1 MKSVKQRILLFDT
14 ILDGH
19 HPDYLLY
26 VIEYFSGRQ
35 DLEVV
40 VVSGEKFRTDVAAR
54 LEADQLIWGSNVTF
68 AGIPMD
74 QIVQLHRMNIVHRS
88 FEEWNLMLDFAG
100 VYKVSH
106 ILIMYFDYFQIAA
119 WLGKRSPIPVSGISF
134 RTDFFAD
141 AKGLYPKVKKMILAH
156 TLQSGQIHT
165 LFCLVHSLVPTIQ
178 RMAGHAKVEA
188 ICDPIK
194 SYTILTEVRKAF
206 GVKHGIPAD
215 KKVYLNFGFL
225 DERKGIEVFL
235 KACGQLPPSE
245 HAHMCL
251 VLAGPIA
258 PAYLPQIEKAI
269 AQVPT
274 LQVIT
279 LFGYL
284 PAQEVQICFELA
296 DVALMLYQGHFGMS
310 SVLVRAA
317 MASKSMLGTDLGM
330 IGELIRSRSLGMAVD
345 ATDYL
350 AVGNALR
357 QIQTDG
363 MHVDPAA
370 LQRVALENS
379 IKAFGDT
386 IARCIES

>member
-1 MKSVKQRILLFDT
+1 MKHRILLFDT

-26 VIEYFSGRQ
+26 AIEYFSGRQ
-35 DLEVV
+35 DVEIV
-40 VVSGEKFRTDVAAR
+40 VVSGEKFRTDVESR
-54 LEADQLIWGSNVTF
+54 RIADQLVWGSNVTF

-74 QIVQLHRMNIVHRS
+74 QIARLHATNIFRRS
-88 FEEWNLMLDFAG
+88 FVEWNLMLDYA
-100 VYKVSH
+100 SAH
-106 ILIMYFDYFQIAA
+106 QATHALIMYFDYFPLAA

-134 RTDFFAD
+134 RTDFFEEAT
-141 AKGLYPKVKKMILAH
+141 GFYPLLKKWLLGRA
-156 TLQSGQIHT
+156 LQSGQIHS
-165 LFCLVHSLVPTIQ
+165 LFCLVQSLVPTI
-178 RMAGHAKVEA
+178 RSIAGSARVEPLS
-188 ICDPIK
+188 DPIK
-194 SYTILTEVRKAF
+194 SYAISFDVREAF
-206 GVKHGIPAD
+206 RVKHGIPSD

-258 PAYLPQIEKAI
+258 PEYLPQIQAAI
-269 AQVPT
+269 ARVPS

-284 PAQEVQICFELA
+284 PAQEVQLCFELA
-296 DVALMLYQGHFGMS
+296 DVVLMLYQGHTGMS
-310 SVLVRAA
+310 SVLVRGA
-317 MASKSMLGTDLGM
+317 MAGKAMLGTELGV
-330 IGELIRSRSLGMAVD
+330 IGELIRARGLGRVVD
-345 ATDYL
+345 ATNSL

-357 QIQTDG
+357 LIQTEG
-363 MHVDPAA
+363 LQVDAEA
-370 LQRVALENS
+370 CQQVASENS
-379 IKAFGDT
+379 IQTFGDT

>member
-1 MKSVKQRILLFDT
+1 M
-14 ILDGH
+14 H
-19 HPDYLLY
+19 
-26 VIEYFSGRQ
+26 VIVYFSGRP
-35 DLEVV
+35 DVEVV
-40 VVSGEKFRTDVAAR
+40 VVSGEKFKADVDAR
-54 LEADQLIWGSNVTF
+54 RAADQLVWGSNVTF

-74 QIVQLHRMNIVHRS
+74 QIARLHAMNIYRRS
-88 FEEWNLMLDFAG
+88 FVEWNLVLEYAQ
-100 VYKVSH
+100 VHQATH
-106 ILIMYFDYFQIAA
+106 ILLMYFDYFQLAA

-134 RTDFFAD
+134 RTNFFAE
-141 AKGLYPKVKKMILAH
+141 ATGFYPKFKKWMLGRA
-156 TLQSGQIHT
+156 LQSGQIKN
-165 LFCLVHSLVPTIQ
+165 LFCLVQSLVPAIK
-178 RMAGHAKVEA
+178 RMAGPAHVEA
-188 ICDPIK
+188 LCDPIK
-194 SYTILTEVRKAF
+194 SYVISPEARAAF
-206 GVKHGIPAD
+206 REKHGIPAD

-225 DERKGIEVFL
+225 DDRKGIEVFL

-269 AQVPT
+269 AQVPS
-274 LQVIT
+274 LQFIT

-317 MASKSMLGTDLGM
+317 MAGKPMLGTDLGM
-330 IGELIRSRSLGMAVD
+330 IGDLIRSRSLGMAVD

-350 AVGNALR
+350 VVGNALR

-363 MHVDPAA
+363 MQFHPAA
-370 LQRVALENS
+370 LQRVAQENS
-379 IKAFGDT
+379 VQSFGDT

>member
-1 MKSVKQRILLFDT
+1 LKHRILLFDT

-19 HPDYLLY
+19 HPDYLMH
-26 VIEYFSGRQ
+26 VIEYFSGRP
-35 DLEVV
+35 DVEMV
-40 VVSGEKFRTDVAAR
+40 VVSGEKFKADVDAR
-54 LEADQLIWGSNVTF
+54 RAADQLVWGSNVTF

-74 QIVQLHRMNIVHRS
+74 QIARLHGMNIYRRS
-88 FEEWNLMLDFAG
+88 FVEWNLVLDYTAK
-100 VYKVSH
+100 YHATH
-106 ILIMYFDYFQIAA
+106 ILLMYFDYFQLAA

-134 RTDFFAD
+134 RTNFFAE
-141 AKGLYPKVKKMILAH
+141 ASGFYPKFKKWMLGRA
-156 TLQSGQIHT
+156 LQSGQIQN
-165 LFCLVHSLVPTIQ
+165 LFCLVQSLVPAIQ
-178 RMAGHAKVEA
+178 RMAGPAHVEA
-188 ICDPIK
+188 LCDPIK
-194 SYTILTEVRKAF
+194 SYEILPEVRAAF
-206 GVKHGIPAD
+206 REKQGIPAD

-225 DERKGIEVFL
+225 DDRKGIEVFL
-235 KACGQLPPSE
+235 KACSQLPPSE

-258 PAYLPQIEKAI
+258 PAYLPEIEKAI

-317 MASKSMLGTDLGM
+317 MASKPMLGTDLGM
-330 IGELIRSRSLGMAVD
+330 IGELIRSRSLGMTVD

>member
-1 MKSVKQRILLFDT
+1 M
-14 ILDGH
+14 H
-19 HPDYLLY
+19 
-26 VIEYFSGRQ
+26 VIEYFSGRP
-35 DLEVV
+35 DVEMV
-40 VVSGEKFRTDVAAR
+40 VVSGEKFKAYVDAR
-54 LEADQLIWGSNVTF
+54 RAADQLVWGSNVTF

-74 QIVQLHRMNIVHRS
+74 QIARLHGMNIYRRS
-88 FEEWNLMLDFAG
+88 FVEWNLVLDYTAK
-100 VYKVSH
+100 YHATH
-106 ILIMYFDYFQIAA
+106 ILLMYFDYFQLAA

-134 RTDFFAD
+134 RTNFFAE
-141 AKGLYPKVKKMILAH
+141 ASGFYPKFKKWMLGRA
-156 TLQSGQIHT
+156 LQSGQIQN
-165 LFCLVHSLVPTIQ
+165 LFCLVQSLVPAIQ
-178 RMAGHAKVEA
+178 RMAGPAHVEA
-188 ICDPIK
+188 LCDPIK
-194 SYTILTEVRKAF
+194 SYEILPEVRAAF
-206 GVKHGIPAD
+206 REKQGIPAD

-225 DERKGIEVFL
+225 DDRKGIEVFL
-235 KACGQLPPSE
+235 KACSQLPPSE

-258 PAYLPQIEKAI
+258 PAYLPEIEKAI

-317 MASKSMLGTDLGM
+317 MASKPMLGTDLGM
-330 IGELIRSRSLGMAVD
+330 IGELIRSRSLGMTVD

>member
-1 MKSVKQRILLFDT
+1 LKHRILLFDT

-19 HPDYLLY
+19 HPDYLMH
-26 VIEYFSGRQ
+26 VIEYFSGRP
-35 DLEVV
+35 DVEVV
-40 VVSGEKFRTDVAAR
+40 VVSGEKFKADVDAR
-54 LEADQLIWGSNVTF
+54 RAADQLVWGSNVTF

-74 QIVQLHRMNIVHRS
+74 QIARLHAMNIYRRS
-88 FEEWNLMLDFAG
+88 FVEWNLVLEYAR
-100 VYKVSH
+100 VHKATH
-106 ILIMYFDYFQIAA
+106 ILLMYFDYFQLAA

-134 RTDFFAD
+134 RTDFFAE
-141 AKGLYPKVKKMILAH
+141 ATGFYPKFKKWMLGRA
-156 TLQSGQIHT
+156 LQSGQIKN
-165 LFCLVHSLVPTIQ
+165 LFCLVQSLVPAIK
-178 RMAGHAKVEA
+178 RMAGPAHVEA
-188 ICDPIK
+188 LCDPIK
-194 SYTILTEVRKAF
+194 SYVISQEARAAFRK
-206 GVKHGIPAD
+206 KHGIPTD

-225 DERKGIEVFL
+225 DDRKGIEVFL

-317 MASKSMLGTDLGM
+317 MAGKPMLGTDLGM
-330 IGELIRSRSLGMAVD
+330 IGDLIRSRSLGMEVD

-350 AVGNALR
+350 VVGNALR

-363 MHVDPAA
+363 MHVDPAV
-370 LQRVALENS
+370 LQRVAQENS
-379 IKAFGDT
+379 VQTFGDT

>member
-1 MKSVKQRILLFDT
+1 LKHRILLFDT

-19 HPDYLLY
+19 HPDYLMH
-26 VIEYFSGRQ
+26 VIEYFSGQQ
-35 DLEVV
+35 DVEVV
-40 VVSGEKFRTDVAAR
+40 VVSGEKFKADVDAR
-54 LEADQLIWGSNVTF
+54 RAADQLVWGANVTF
-68 AGIPMD
+68 AGISMD
-74 QIVQLHRMNIVHRS
+74 QIARLHAMNIYRRS
-88 FEEWNLMLDFAG
+88 FVEWNLVLEYAQ
-100 VYKVSH
+100 VHQATH
-106 ILIMYFDYFQIAA
+106 ILLMYFDYFQLAA

-134 RTDFFAD
+134 RTNFFAE
-141 AKGLYPKVKKMILAH
+141 ASGFYPKFKKWMLGRA
-156 TLQSGQIHT
+156 LQSGQIQN
-165 LFCLVHSLVPTIQ
+165 LFCLVQSLVPAIQ
-178 RMAGHAKVEA
+178 RMAGPAHVEA
-188 ICDPIK
+188 LCDPIK
-194 SYTILTEVRKAF
+194 SYVILPEVRAAF
-206 GVKHGIPAD
+206 REKHGIPTD

-225 DERKGIEVFL
+225 DDRKGIEVFL

-317 MASKSMLGTDLGM
+317 MAGKPMMGTDLGM
-330 IGELIRSRSLGMAVD
+330 IGELIRSRGLGMAVD

-350 AVGNALR
+350 AVGSALR

-379 IKAFGDT
+379 VQAFGDT